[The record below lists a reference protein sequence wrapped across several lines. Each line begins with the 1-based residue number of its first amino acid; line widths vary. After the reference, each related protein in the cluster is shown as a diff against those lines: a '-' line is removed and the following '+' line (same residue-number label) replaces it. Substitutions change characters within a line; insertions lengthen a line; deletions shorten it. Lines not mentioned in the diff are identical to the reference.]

1 MHRDFGRI
9 VEAARL
15 KLEAWE
21 VQAGESI
28 ALLASSETLPVLRDA
43 YFTAAIALGAEP
55 VLVMYNGR
63 PNLSGLPDFVVSMLG
78 DVDVVGDL
86 HLVTWAYS
94 ESLADFVA
102 LRREREKLTGRRDE
116 DGGEIPLHVFGG
128 DEAELLTLL
137 NCPPDPDVEARV
149 QKARPLI
156 DGAATI
162 RITSSLGTDLVMDR
176 GTRPSFAPWMGQ
188 VNFWPPQ
195 KSATG
200 RVMFVGAVRTL
211 APTVLTKM
219 IYKPVEMRVE
229 DGRIVDISR
238 VTEDGV
244 MLDDWFRSVR
254 DPSAY
259 QLAHVNLG
267 LDPRIV
273 IHNLDNFALHFNYGG
288 VLLGFGA
295 KWEADAGGSDPGIL
309 QITENLPGHV
319 EMHHVDIDYW
329 IDDERIL
336 QNGEFTEESGLRAA
350 GR

>member
-1 MHRDFGRI
+1 MYTDLARI

-15 KLEAWE
+15 KLEAWGLRR
-21 VQAGESI
+21 GETI
-28 ALLASSETLPVLRDA
+28 AILASSETLPVLQEA
-43 YFTAAIALGAEP
+43 YLTAATALGAEP
-55 VLVMYNGR
+55 VLVMYQGR
-63 PNLSGLPDFVVSMLG
+63 PNYSGLPDYVVSMLA

-86 HLVTWAYS
+86 NGVAWSYS
-94 ESLADFVA
+94 ESLARFAA
-102 LRREREKLTGRRDE
+102 LRRERERTTGRSDHH
-116 DGGEIPLHVFGG
+116 GALPLHIFGG
-128 DEAELLTLL
+128 DEAELETLL
-137 NCPPDPDVEARV
+137 NCPPDPDVKARV
-149 QKARPLI
+149 RKARPLI
-156 DGAATI
+156 DGATTI

-176 GTRPSFAPWMGQ
+176 GTGPSFAPWMGQ

-200 RVMFVGAVRTL
+200 RVMFVGAVRTC

-219 IYKPVEMRVE
+219 IYKPVEMKVE
-229 DGRIVDISR
+229 EGRIVEISR
-238 VTEDGV
+238 ATADGV
-244 MLDDWFRSVR
+244 MLDDWFRSVG

-273 IHNLDNFALHFNYGG
+273 IHHLDNFALHFNYGG

-295 KWEADAGGSDPGIL
+295 KWRINAGESEPGIEK
-309 QITENLPGHV
+309 ITENLPGHV
-319 EMHHVDIDYW
+319 EMHHVGVDYW

-336 QNGEFTEESGLRAA
+336 QNGEFTEESGLRAS

>member
-21 VQAGESI
+21 VQPGQSV
-28 ALLASSETLPVLRDA
+28 ALVASSETLPVLRDA

-63 PNLSGLPDFVVSMLG
+63 PNYSGVPDFVVSMLA
-78 DVDVVGDL
+78 DVDVVGNL
-86 HLVTWAYS
+86 HGVTWSYS
-94 ESLADFVA
+94 ESLARLAA
-102 LRREREKLTGRRDE
+102 LRMDRETATGHTDHH
-116 DGGEIPLHVFGG
+116 GSLPLHVFGG
-128 DEAELLTLL
+128 DEAELETLL
-137 NCPPDPDVEARV
+137 NCPPDPDVKARV

-156 DGAATI
+156 DGATTI

-200 RVMFVGAVRTL
+200 RVMFVGAVRTC

-219 IYKPVEMRVE
+219 IYKPVEMKVE
-229 DGRIVDISR
+229 EGRIVEISR
-238 VTEDGV
+238 ATEDGV
-244 MLDDWFRSVR
+244 MLDDWFRSVD

-273 IHNLDNFALHFNYGG
+273 IHHLDNFALHFNYGG

-295 KWEADAGGSDPGIL
+295 KWVANAGGSDPGIL
-309 QITENLPGHV
+309 KITENLPGHV
-319 EMHHVDIDYW
+319 EMHHVGVDYW

-336 QNGEFTEESGLRAA
+336 ENGEFTEESGLRAA
-350 GR
+350 AR